1 MILLFLLVIVK
12 KIEKTN
18 CQHFLNRYFSITAI
32 LFIIVNSIHKSIT
45 RL

>member
-18 CQHFLNRYFSITAI
+18 CQHFLKRYFSIIAI
-32 LFIIVNSIHKSIT
+32 LFIIVDQLIN
-45 RL
+45 